1 MQTIN
6 VFNWLII
13 GNSNNLAVLS
23 CYFTGMSMQQVEDCS
38 CTISLTLGFS
48 VDRCVLCTPGLV
60 LENW

>member
-23 CYFTGMSMQQVEDCS
+23 CYFTGMSMQQVEDCFLHNLS
-38 CTISLTLGFS
+38 DVGVQC
-48 VDRCVLCTPGLV
+48 
-60 LENW
+60 